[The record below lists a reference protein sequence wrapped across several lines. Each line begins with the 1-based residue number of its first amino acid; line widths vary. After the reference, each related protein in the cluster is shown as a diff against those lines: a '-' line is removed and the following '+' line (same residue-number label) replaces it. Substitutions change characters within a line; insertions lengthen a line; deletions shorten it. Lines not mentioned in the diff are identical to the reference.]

1 MNELNSYTM
10 LQTLLSYL
18 MIVSFMFV
26 IIKRKLSP
34 FISLVLIPLL
44 FTVIFILLGMPQNM
58 PVGIF
63 VIFVLVIC
71 LTGQL
76 PVYIPQTN

>member
-34 FISLVLIPLL
+34 FTSLALIPLL
-44 FTVIFILLGMPQNM
+44 FTVIFILLGIPQNM

>member
-63 VIFVLVIC
+63 VIFVLIIC